1 MISKDFEVNKRF
13 TSKTFFFVQQKD
25 QSYDVTTKEYVEE
38 NKCTGTVGLS
48 NRKQRAWLNRP
59 SIYSG
64 SMAFLNDDLTQ
75 EVDDSFDSSCL
86 LSKTIVCLSKGRVT
100 V

>member
-1 MISKDFEVNKRF
+1 
-13 TSKTFFFVQQKD
+13 
-25 QSYDVTTKEYVEE
+25 
-38 NKCTGTVGLS
+38 
-48 NRKQRAWLNRP
+48 
-59 SIYSG
+59 
-64 SMAFLNDDLTQ
+64 MAFLNDDLTQ